1 MTEAKVSQ
9 IFAHMN
15 VKAPARVL
23 AREARLDN
31 TSTRATTR
39 FRTATTMPLREQTFA
54 ALCSGVGLHLAFD
67 SPTVAHDPPIASRH
81 LPLAAQLMTP
91 QARDALIALREKA
104 LDCPNLASD
113 NTLAALNA
121 SPVPIPVEV
130 QSTRTAALQEHL
142 SSQGLVGILR
152 RTQPHSDVLLAILN
166 AKTPGAVEEDLE
178 TDEDDKV
185 EADLSA
191 AGHSDGVPAIP
202 NASPVSM
209 NTQPARRP
217 ESQNL
222 DGFLAVRDTFPVDVQ
237 PTPTSALEGLLGP
250 QALDVLAAIVH
261 GTRRVLPHSDAL
273 LAILNARDSAAIE
286 EDVETGDAYE
296 DEDDDGASLFC
307 EADAELA
314 NPDNWPESF
323 DSSDESDADEMPA
336 DVFPSWS
343 MHRQSWNPRPDA
355 FRRALYDAIHRRVA
369 EEHTWELE
377 SRARGEEV
385 RRRRPRFDPFAMTPD
400 TPNDASP
407 SPRIYPLVSLSRAPR
422 RSLSPPALTRASSTS
437 SDASSLFEFDETDN
451 TKACGDFVHRFD
463 VVGIW

>member
-23 AREARLDN
+23 AREACLDN

-39 FRTATTMPLREQTFA
+39 FRTATTMPPREQMLA
-54 ALCSGVGLHLAFD
+54 ALCSVVGLHLAFD

-113 NTLAALNA
+113 NTLAVLNA

-166 AKTPGAVEEDLE
+166 AKNPGAVEEDLE
-178 TDEDDKV
+178 TD
-185 EADLSA
+185 
-191 AGHSDGVPAIP
+191 GR
-202 NASPVSM
+202 
-209 NTQPARRP
+209 ARR
-217 ESQNL
+217 
-222 DGFLAVRDTFPVDVQ
+222 DR
-237 PTPTSALEGLLGP
+237 
-250 QALDVLAAIVH
+250 
-261 GTRRVLPHSDAL
+261 
-273 LAILNARDSAAIE
+273 ARHTQTID

-296 DEDDDGASLFC
+296 DDGASLFC

-314 NPDNWPESF
+314 NPDNWHESF
-323 DSSDESDADEMPA
+323 DSSNESDADEMPA
-336 DVFPSWS
+336 DVFPSAS
-343 MHRQSWNPRPDA
+343 MRWQSWNPRTDA
-355 FRRALYDAIHRRVA
+355 FRLARLDAIHRRVA

-407 SPRIYPLVSLSRAPR
+407 SPRIYPSVSSR
-422 RSLSPPALTRASSTS
+422 RSLSPPALTRASSPT
-437 SDASSLFEFDETDN
+437 SDASTLSEFDDIEDM
-451 TKACGDFVHRFD
+451 KARGEFARPFD
-463 VVGIW
+463 VFGIW